1 MKKSDTFA
9 SIMPKVIDI
18 MATRRVFF
26 AIIAPAEITAGGE
39 GIAMSD
45 KPAQQLRRQK
55 YIPEFPPR
63 RGERFPPMWGFIPHV
78 RGRFRSNAYRDGIS
92 MDIDSSG
99 HLLFLSSARKISTN
113 IYFYFSISII
123 CSNFAADFAVLGK
136 IRCQG
141 LKGMLRECL
150 WQKRKITTRKYYII
164 R

>member
-18 MATRRVFF
+18 MATRRVFLPSSPRQRLPQ
-26 AIIAPAEITAGGE
+26 AVKGLLCRMNQPNNYG
-39 GIAMSD
+39 D
-45 KPAQQLRRQK
+45 KKISLN
-55 YIPEFPPR
+55 FPPR
-63 RGERFPPMWGFIPHV
+63 RGERFPLMWGFIPHV

-99 HLLFLSSARKISTN
+99 HLLFHSSARKISTN

-141 LKGMLRECL
+141 QKGMLRECL
-150 WQKRKITTRKYYII
+150 WQKRKITIRKYYII